1 MSATAPAPRVVYQ
14 SRLFVIAQCDA
25 PDTAEPVLVEELT
38 PLDGCR
44 LLDELDDDEF
54 EDVDADDDV
63 VEELDV
69 CVVEEAVPGLVAALT
84 APITPT
90 PARARIETLTVMR
103 LSKPNAASRAAALT
117 RVTLV
122 VSMGD
127 SLASGSEPFL
137 GTSLELAGNVEAA
150 KDPWVHSFC
159 YATPP

>member
-54 EDVDADDDV
+54 ADEDEDEDV

-69 CVVEEAVPGLVAALT
+69 CVVEEDVPGLVAALT

-122 VSMGD
+122 VSMGT
-127 SLASGSEPFL
+127 A
-137 GTSLELAGNVEAA
+137 
-150 KDPWVHSFC
+150 W
-159 YATPP
+159 PPALNRS

>member
-1 MSATAPAPRVVYQ
+1 M
-14 SRLFVIAQCDA
+14 
-25 PDTAEPVLVEELT
+25 LVDELT

>member
-25 PDTAEPVLVEELT
+25 PDTAEPVLVDELT

-54 EDVDADDDV
+54 ADEDEDEDV

-69 CVVEEAVPGLVAALT
+69 CVVEEDVPGLVAALT
-84 APITPT
+84 APNTPT

-103 LSKPNAASRAAALT
+103 LSKLNAASRAAART
-117 RVTLV
+117 RVARV
-122 VSMGD
+122 VSM
-127 SLASGSEPFL
+127 
-137 GTSLELAGNVEAA
+137 
-150 KDPWVHSFC
+150 
-159 YATPP
+159 ATACPPALNRP

>member
-69 CVVEEAVPGLVAALT
+69 CVVEEAAPGLVAALT

-150 KDPWVHSFC
+150 KDPWVDSFC